1 MVKKWVWG
9 SKEQQMLGLQEKRFK
24 CRKASVYSSV
34 HGILHVTFSTKNS
47 LSVSVDIKNSKY
59 ISSIPLCNHSHLL
72 CMFVSA
78 YHTVCV
84 CLSDSSIDRLV
95 RVQMAI
101 GRLGQGQKVLDIS
114 TIIIHTPFLS
124 KNAQLI
130 TPAI

>member
-1 MVKKWVWG
+1 M
-9 SKEQQMLGLQEKRFK
+9 R
-24 CRKASVYSSV
+24 
-34 HGILHVTFSTKNS
+34 GILHVTFSTKNS
-47 LSVSVDIKNSKY
+47 LSVSVDIKNTKY